1 MRVLVT
7 GGAGFIGSNLV
18 RRLQSQHEVTVLD
31 DLSTGLQSNLEGL
44 PVQVF
49 EGSVTDRELVIHA
62 AAGTQAIVHL
72 AARGSV
78 PRSIVDPEATHR
90 VNCDGTLNI
99 LEAARTSG
107 ARVIYSSSS
116 SVYGANDALPKRE
129 DMWVRPL
136 SPYAASKLA
145 AEGYCAAYDA
155 SYGVPTLALRFFNV
169 YGPWQRPDHDY
180 AAVIPRWIWALL
192 NVEPVMV
199 EGDGSQSRDFTH
211 VATVV
216 DVIAHAL
223 EDPGVFGQQLNLAYG
238 NRISL
243 VELLRLLEEITE
255 TPARIEYRDRR
266 ASDVAHS
273 QNDPTRLLEAFPAVV
288 PVSLP
293 DGLAETVMW
302 MREHKQTAS

>member
-1 MRVLVT
+1 MKVLVT

-18 RRLQSQHEVTVLD
+18 RRLRSQHEVTVFD

-44 PVQVF
+44 EVQVI
-49 EGSVTDRELVIHA
+49 EGSVTDLDAVRA
-62 AAGTQAIVHL
+62 AATGTQLIVHL

-78 PRSIVDPEATHR
+78 PRSIADPEATHR
-90 VNCDGTLNI
+90 VNCDGTLNV

-116 SVYGANDALPKRE
+116 SVYGANDSLPKRE

-155 SYGVPTLALRFFNV
+155 SYGVPTLTLRFFNV

-192 NVEPVMV
+192 NEEPVIV

-223 EDPGVFGQQLNLAYG
+223 ENPEVFGQQVNLAYG

-243 VELLRLLEEITE
+243 VELLSLLEEITG
-255 TPARIEYRDRR
+255 TSARIDYRARR
-266 ASDVAHS
+266 TSDVAHS

-288 PVSLP
+288 PVNLP
-293 DGLAETVMW
+293 EGLAETVKW
-302 MREHKQTAS
+302 MREHKQSAS